1 MPTSQPELVPPLK
14 AEPQISAWQTS
25 DLISIF
31 EQCFAD
37 SENTCLIKG
46 GDEPIYL
53 PCDEIHPQHRIIFA
67 RGFFASALHEIAH
80 WLVAGV
86 ERRQRED
93 YGYWYDSDGRDKPTQ
108 LAFEAVEVKPQAVEW
123 ALSLACGCPF
133 NVSSDNLN
141 GWQSDRYSFQDKVYQ
156 RLCFLIEDGF
166 NQRTRLLLTQLQ
178 QFYQTP
184 VLCIANIKYQPQVAL
199 LRVSVLPDTLFQDSL
214 SIESALKES
223 HEV

>member
-1 MPTSQPELVPPLK
+1 MPEFAPK
-14 AEPQISAWQTS
+14 AKPKISDWQYS
-25 DLISIF
+25 DLISMF
-31 EQCFAD
+31 EQSFAC
-37 SENTCLIKG
+37 SENTCLVKG

-53 PCDEIHPQHRIIFA
+53 PCDEIHSLHRIIFA

-80 WLVAGV
+80 WLVAGH
-86 ERRQRED
+86 ERRQLED
-93 YGYWYDSDGRDKPTQ
+93 YGYWYNSDGRDEPTQ
-108 LAFEAVEVKPQAVEW
+108 LAFEAVEVKPQAIEW

-156 RLCFLIEDGF
+156 RLCFLIEHGF
-166 NQRTRLLLTQLQ
+166 NQRTSLLLTKLQ

-184 VLCIANIKYQPQVAL
+184 VLCVSTINYQPQASL
-199 LRVSVLPDTLFQDSL
+199 LKDSLFQDSEL
-214 SIESALKES
+214 QASALKES